1 MSERNAALAGM
12 IGPVIFVVIVI
23 ALTVAQYGFMRG
35 LGWHPIESSGVPWPS
50 GLALGPYGWLQ
61 VINFI
66 LFGLLVMAFAFG
78 LHRRVSGK
86 SAKIGT
92 GLLMLAGVALVF
104 LGFKTDPELLS
115 TGPRTLSGWIHGLA
129 FVLLTLSL
137 LLTFFLMGWGL
148 RKDPLWRSYGLYSL
162 ATGVVFVVGSFI
174 PGKIGTYVF
183 LSVILVWMF
192 VMALRLRSVAEGVS
206 AQRTQRVR

>member
-1 MSERNAALAGM
+1 VSERYAALAGM
-12 IGPVIFVVIVI
+12 IGPVVFVFIVI

-35 LGWHPIESSGVPWPS
+35 LGWHPTESSGVPWPS

-66 LFGLLVMAFAFG
+66 LFGLLVILFAVG
-78 LHRRVSGK
+78 LHRSVSGRA
-86 SAKIGT
+86 AKIGT
-92 GLLMLAGVALVF
+92 GSLMLAGVALV
-104 LGFKTDPELLS
+104 LSGFKTDPELLS
-115 TGPRTLSGWIHGLA
+115 TGPQTLAGWIHGLA
-129 FVLLTLSL
+129 FLLLTLSL
-137 LLTFFLMGWGL
+137 LPTFFLMGWGL

-162 ATGVVFVVGSFI
+162 ATGVVFVAGFFI
-174 PGKIGTYVF
+174 PGQIGTYVF

-192 VMALRLRSVAEGVS
+192 VMGLRLRAVADGVS